1 MLSLDWL
8 VTDVPFS
15 KGLKCLIKSVLRCV
29 EWTTIS
35 IMLAFQFLPWNC
47 PWWPRGNQSSKVC
60 VVWTYMSW
68 GSYHEKPRVQCFYY
82 FTGKPE
88 IQVGKSN
95 GPHHF
100 IWEASKNMGCG
111 LRRCNKFIFLP
122 FSVCSVDLDLLC
134 SGSFT
139 HHFQFNILI
148 FLHKISTQVVCV
160 NGSPQESNSVV
171 QNQWVPVQ
179 KPILILLVIL
189 YYSWL
194 LHEKF
199 LQFDWFR
206 AFSLICNT

>member
-1 MLSLDWL
+1 M
-8 VTDVPFS
+8 
-15 KGLKCLIKSVLRCV
+15 
-29 EWTTIS
+29 TTIS
-35 IMLAFQFLPWNC
+35 IMLAFQCNFCFGIVLGDPGGVSHQKYVLCGHTC
-47 PWWPRGNQSSKVC
+47 PGGLMKNQGYSVL
-60 VVWTYMSW
+60 TIY
-68 GSYHEKPRVQCFYY
+68 
-82 FTGKPE
+82 TGKPE

-100 IWEASKNMGCG
+100 IWEASENMGCD
-111 LRRCNKFIFLP
+111 LRWCNKFIFLP
-122 FSVCSVDLDLLC
+122 FPVCAADLDLLC

-139 HHFQFNILI
+139 HHFKFNRFI

-206 AFSLICNT
+206 AFSLIWNT